1 MALTGRA
8 AAAAVAGALLM
19 LGAAVAAEVAAP
31 SAATRTV
38 VFVMVVVDGA
48 VVACVLADIALAA
61 PVRPLRMARAGDT
74 MVRLGESAAITITIE
89 NPGRRLR
96 GVLRDA
102 WPPSAGAHPHHVP
115 IDIPAGGRARAGV
128 TLTPQRRGD
137 RKAAMVTVRSY
148 GPFRLGARQGRH
160 DVPWTLRVMPP
171 FASRRYLPEKL
182 ARLRELDGQ
191 HRALLRGQGSEFDS
205 LREYVLGDDVRSI
218 DWRGSARRAEVVVRT
233 WRPERDRRLLIV
245 LDTGRTSAGRV
256 GGLPRLDCGMDAA
269 LLLGALAARAGDRV
283 DLIAFDRRIRARVQ
297 GAARAQVLPALVQA
311 MAPLE
316 AELIESDWSAMA
328 SAILGHA
335 RRRCLVVLL
344 TDLNAAAIHDGL
356 LPRLPALTARHMLLL
371 AAVADPRTDEMAVG
385 RGDAALVYDA
395 AAAEHARSQRAEVSA
410 VLRRKGVE
418 VIDAPPERLPAALA
432 DTYLALKAAGRL

>member
-1 MALTGRA
+1 MALTGRVA
-8 AAAAVAGALLM
+8 LVATAGALLM
-19 LGAAVAAEVAAP
+19 LVAAVAAASAP
-31 SAATRTV
+31 STATRTV
-38 VFVMVVVDGA
+38 LFAMAAFDGA

-61 PVRPLRMARAGDT
+61 KVRPLRMVRAGDT
-74 MVRLGESAAITITIE
+74 MVRLGESATVTITVE

-115 IDIPAGGRARAGV
+115 IDIPSRGRTRIAV
-128 TLTPQRRGD
+128 TLTPHRRGD
-137 RKAAMVTVRSY
+137 RKAAVVTVRSY
-148 GPFRLGARQGRH
+148 GPFRLAARQGRH
-160 DVPWTLRVMPP
+160 EVPWALRVMPP
-171 FASRRYLPEKL
+171 FGSRRYLPEKL

-191 HRALLRGQGSEFDS
+191 HRALQRGQGSEFDS

-256 GGLPRLDCGMDAA
+256 GGMPRLDWEMDAA

-283 DLIAFDRRIRARVQ
+283 DMIAFDRRIRGRVQ
-297 GAARAQVLPALVQA
+297 GASRSQVLPALVQA
-311 MAPLE
+311 MASLE

-328 SAILGHA
+328 SAVLGHA
-335 RRRCLVVLL
+335 RQRCLVVLL
-344 TDLNAAAIHDGL
+344 TDLNAAAIQEGL
-356 LPRLPALTARHMLLL
+356 LPRLPALAAHHLLLL
-371 AAVADPRTDEMAVG
+371 AAVADPRTDEMAAG

-395 AAAEHARSQRAEVSA
+395 AAAERARSQRAQISA
-410 VLRRKGVE
+410 ALRRRGVE
-418 VIDAPPERLPAALA
+418 VIDAPPERLASALA
-432 DTYLALKAAGRL
+432 DSYLALKATGRL